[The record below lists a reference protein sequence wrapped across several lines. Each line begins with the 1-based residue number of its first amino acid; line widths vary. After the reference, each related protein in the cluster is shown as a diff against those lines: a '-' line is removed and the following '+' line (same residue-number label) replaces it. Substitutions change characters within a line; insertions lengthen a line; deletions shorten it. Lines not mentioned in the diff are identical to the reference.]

1 MNDRTLLVHL
11 GGYASITAVLAT
23 ANWAG
28 LSAILLALPIVLA
41 TLWLGGAL
49 LTRYLVDRAKA
60 GMDRPAPTTST
71 ATDGGTEQ
79 RHRTTDSDRKRS
91 QNQ

>member
-1 MNDRTLLVHL
+1 MTERETLLVHL
-11 GGYASITAVLAT
+11 AGYGSITAVLAT
-23 ANWAG
+23 ADWAG

-49 LTRYLVDRAKA
+49 LTRRLVDRAKED
-60 GMDRPAPTTST
+60 MDQPAPTP
-71 ATDGGTEQ
+71 ATDGGTE
-79 RHRTTDSDRKRS
+79 HRPTTTDSDRKRS